1 MLGCFVFFVV
11 GWGGGFVVLGGGG
24 GGGAGL
30 FLIWRGGGLSFAR
43 LGVAGGSPGGS
54 PRCVQYTKKKPVL
67 SYELFFKY
75 GGEGGIDSLRSPC
88 GQPAHCVHGLSN
100 WLSPVVDPRS
110 GLLIPPRCVQ
120 YTKKKPVLS
129 YELFFKYGGEGGIDS
144 LRSPCGQPAHCVHGL
159 SNWLSPV
166 VDPRSGLLIPPGVC
180 NIRKKSPYFRT
191 SSSLNMAVRGGLTR
205 FARPAG
211 SPLTA
216 FTVCPTGCRQLSTPG
231 RGFSSPPGVC
241 NIRKKSPYFRTSS
254 SLNMAVRGGF
264 EPPIRCRIHTFQAC
278 SFSHSDTS
286 PNCRSCLAG
295 TGANL
300 GKS

>member
-1 MLGCFVFFVV
+1 MAV
-11 GWGGGFVVLGGGG
+11 
-24 GGGAGL
+24 
-30 FLIWRGGGLSFAR
+30 R
-43 LGVAGGSPGGS
+43 
-54 PRCVQYTKKKPVL
+54 
-67 SYELFFKY
+67 
-75 GGEGGIDSLRSPC
+75 GGIDSLRSPC

-129 YELFFKYGGEGGIDS
+129 YELFFKYGGEGGG
-144 LRSPCGQPAHCVHGL
+144 LTRFARPAGSPLTAFTVCPTGCRQL
-159 SNWLSPV
+159 STPGRGFSSP
-166 VDPRSGLLIPPGVC
+166 PVC
-180 NIRKKSPYFRT
+180 AIYEKKSPYFRT